1 MALLQQLDIYN
12 FRNIVHANLSLSP
25 QVNLIYGDN
34 GSGKTSILESIHL
47 LSRAR
52 SFRSHMMR
60 HVIRAGELSTTVHGK
75 LLDHH
80 DTTQTLGVMRDRQGG
95 FEFRLGYQSYSS
107 AAVLARALPLQVFNS
122 ASFELIEG
130 SPQFR
135 RQFVDW
141 GVFHVEHDYAELWR
155 LFQRAL
161 KQRNFLLRHGKM
173 AGGEL
178 DSWDEEVARL
188 ATRVNA
194 LRLAYLEDVLPRVEA
209 LVGEFVDL
217 QGPLEFEF
225 HPGWDVQKDLRE
237 LFLSVRDREFAQ
249 GQTLYGPHRAD
260 LKLRYLGIP
269 AGQSLSRGQT
279 KALVYAMKVGQGL
292 AYQAVNGQP
301 CLFLLDDFPAELDER
316 HRQKIVDLLLEQGAQ
331 VVVTGTHKN
340 DLLKLDWQSNTVKT
354 AMFHVKHGKVAEHNP
369 SKDVY
374 Q

>member
-1 MALLQQLDIYN
+1 MALLQQLNIYN
-12 FRNIVHANLSLSP
+12 FRNIVHASLSFSP
-25 QVNLIYGDN
+25 HVNLIYGDN
-34 GSGKTSILESIHL
+34 GSGKTSVLESIHL

-75 LLDHH
+75 LLDQHGA
-80 DTTQTLGVMRDRQGG
+80 TRTLGVMRDRQGG
-95 FEFRLGYQSYSS
+95 FEFRLDYQSYSS
-107 AAVLARALPLQVFNS
+107 ASVLARALPLQVFNS

-141 GVFHVEHDYAELWR
+141 GVFHVEHEYAGLWR

-161 KQRNFLLRHGKM
+161 KQRNSLLRRGKM
-173 AGGEL
+173 DGGEL
-178 DSWDEEVARL
+178 DSWDEEL
-188 ATRVNA
+188 AQLAIRVNA
-194 LRLAYLEDVLPRVEA
+194 LRLGYLDDLLPRVES
-209 LVGEFVDL
+209 LVKEFVEL
-217 QGPLEFEF
+217 EGPLQFEF
-225 HPGWDVQKDLRE
+225 YPGWDVQKDLRE
-237 LFLSVRDREFAQ
+237 LFLAARDRELAQ

-279 KALVYAMKVGQGL
+279 KALVYAMKIGQGL
-292 AYQAVNGQP
+292 AYQAVSGQP

-316 HRQKIVDLLLEQGAQ
+316 HRQKIVDLLLEQNAQ
-331 VVVTGTHKN
+331 LVVTGTHKN
-340 DLLKLDWQSNTVKT
+340 DLLELDWRCATVET
-354 AMFHVKHGKVAEHNP
+354 AMFHVKHGEVAAHNS